1 MSSAT
6 WVQSA
11 VIPDCLFNPRFE
23 GHVLYTVAFFRTFC
37 IIETVE
43 RTYKVARYP
52 AYALKAHPLSHNLVF
67 NAKVNQL
74 LCDAHLTSM
83 FAQAKASAEAD
94 TAVAHKD

>member
-11 VIPDCLFNPRFE
+11 VIPDYLFNPCLE
-23 GHVLYTVAFFRTFC
+23 GHMFHTVAFFRTLR

-52 AYALKAHPLSHNLVF
+52 AYALKAHPLSHNLVL
-67 NAKVNQL
+67 KVNLL

-83 FAQAKASAEAD
+83 CVQAKASAEAD
-94 TAVAHKD
+94 TAMARKG